1 MASGSWG
8 FDSLALDH
16 LENAVD
22 CGARDFLHGAAG
34 PVNFE
39 LVHFGS
45 CAEAE
50 MDARVRRGCVAAAAE
65 NVGALADAARGEEH
79 FCADGIARTLRAADQ
94 FQRKP
99 VIFVLD

>member
-34 PVNFE
+34 PMDLEV
-39 LVHFGS
+39 VDFG
-45 CAEAE
+45 CRAEAE
-50 MDARVRRGCVAAAAE
+50 MDARVGAGGVTAAAE

-79 FCADGIARTLRAADQ
+79 FCADGIARARRAADQ

-99 VIFVLD
+99 VIFVL